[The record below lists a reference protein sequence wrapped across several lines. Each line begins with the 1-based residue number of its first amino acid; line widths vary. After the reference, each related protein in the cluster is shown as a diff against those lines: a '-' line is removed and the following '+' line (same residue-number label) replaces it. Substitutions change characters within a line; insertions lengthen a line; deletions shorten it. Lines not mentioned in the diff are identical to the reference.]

1 MTLEGIDA
9 DLIEPHRLAGC
20 VIDELRAERRRPPR
34 NVQCGITAREALT
47 ALRFE
52 VVLVAIAAQNIANG
66 VAFNDDDRARLMVA
80 WARIEA
86 ILDEVGV

>member
-20 VIDELRAERRRPPR
+20 VVDELRAERRQQSR
-34 NVQCGITAREALT
+34 NVPRGITVREALK

-52 VVLVAIAAQNIANG
+52 VLLVAIAAQNIANG

-80 WARIEA
+80 WALIEA